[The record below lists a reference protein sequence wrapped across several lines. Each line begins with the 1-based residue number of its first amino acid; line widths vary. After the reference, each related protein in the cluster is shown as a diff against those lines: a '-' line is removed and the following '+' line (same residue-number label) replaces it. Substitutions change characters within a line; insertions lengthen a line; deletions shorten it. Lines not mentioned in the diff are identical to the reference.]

1 MAPGGSVL
9 CRSCGAPSRAERAPL
24 FYISRPISICTWC
37 RARGACVGVPGVVL
51 VVLALAHI
59 GTWRRSAAHRFGAGY
74 VFHPPRPQRLALAAL
89 PLAQVVAT
97 LIRILLFR
105 FEFMRHMSFEKIES
119 RDCFRIPRA
128 RISSHITHT
137 LLYIPYHKAGRV
149 EITGRESAPGRRG
162 RRLPWLYRYAYA
174 RKCLRRLS

>member
-1 MAPGGSVL
+1 ML

-74 VFHPPRPQRLALAAL
+74 VSPSPPSAQRLALAALPL

-97 LIRILLFR
+97 LILLLFR
-105 FEFMRHMSFEKIES
+105 FEFMRHLSFEKIKS

-137 LLYIPYHKAGRV
+137 LLFIYHKAGRV
-149 EITGRESAPGRRG
+149 EITGRESASGRRG

>member
-1 MAPGGSVL
+1 VL

-74 VFHPPRPQRLALAAL
+74 VSTLPALSSALGFIAALPL

-97 LIRILLFR
+97 LILLLFR
-105 FEFMRHMSFEKIES
+105 FEFMRHLSFEKIKS

-137 LLYIPYHKAGRV
+137 LLYI
-149 EITGRESAPGRRG
+149 S
-162 RRLPWLYRYAYA
+162 
-174 RKCLRRLS
+174 